1 MDLPAGRYLRAPA
14 AGRSSAFLEC
24 ALCPRRCRIR
34 SGAAGRCGVR
44 HNLDGKAALPYY
56 GLVTALAEDPI
67 EKKPLYH
74 FRPGSSI
81 LSLGFALCNLRCP
94 FCQNWPISQRGYGIA
109 RPGGAGEISGRRL
122 SPAEAAALVRERGF
136 SQIAYTY
143 SEPLIHIEWLLECM
157 ALCRREGIANVLV
170 TNGCVNSEPAAEIL
184 ALTDAVNVDLK
195 CFSAQTYERILGG
208 NLGAVLNFI
217 ETAHRTGTHLEVTT
231 LVVPGL
237 NDGEDETRLCAE
249 FIAGLSPDIPWHIS
263 AYHPDYRYK
272 APATAAA
279 TLASVARMGRG
290 HLRYVYTGNI
300 PGERNDTLCPRCGAT
315 LVSRR
320 GYRVDARGLAPEESP
335 GEGCRCAR
343 CGGAAPI
350 RAGSFP
356 SH

>member
-1 MDLPAGRYLRAPA
+1 
-14 AGRSSAFLEC
+14 
-24 ALCPRRCRIR
+24 
-34 SGAAGRCGVR
+34 V
-44 HNLDGKAALPYY
+44 NGKAALPCY

-94 FCQNWPISQRGYGIA
+94 FCQNWAISQQGR
-109 RPGGAGEISGRRL
+109 GGAGEISGRRL
-122 SPAEAAALVRERGF
+122 NPAEAAALARERGF

-184 ALTDAVNVDLK
+184 ALTDAANVDLK
-195 CFSAQTYERILGG
+195 CFSAETYEKVLGG
-208 NLGAVLNFI
+208 NLEAVLRFI

-231 LVVPGL
+231 LIVPGL
-237 NDGEDETRLCAE
+237 NDSEDETRLCAE
-249 FIAGLSPDIPWHIS
+249 FIAGLSPDIPWHLS
-263 AYHPDYRYK
+263 AYHPDYRYE
-272 APATAAA
+272 APATAPAA
-279 TLASVARMGRG
+279 LASIARMGRE

-300 PGERNDTLCPRCGAT
+300 PGEHNDTLCSRCGAT

-320 GYRVDARGLAPEESP
+320 GYRVDNRGLAPLKTP
-335 GEGCRCAR
+335 RGKVYRCAC
-343 CGGAAPI
+343 CGETAPI
-350 RAGSFP
+350 A
-356 SH
+356 